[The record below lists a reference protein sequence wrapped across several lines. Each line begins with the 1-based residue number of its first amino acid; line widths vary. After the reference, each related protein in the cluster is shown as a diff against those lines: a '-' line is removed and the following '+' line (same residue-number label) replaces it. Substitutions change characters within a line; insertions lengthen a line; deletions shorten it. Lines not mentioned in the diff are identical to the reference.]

1 MNIVIGRG
9 STSTIY
15 LTFLYLG
22 VVKINPLFFHS
33 ISCKNN
39 GFLFTT
45 PNICIIQYL
54 FNIIQYFRN
63 KEIDNRCFEM
73 RENHMALV
81 NHTYTTQNNSKSTL
95 LYILVEKMSKDSI
108 LSQQNTINRT
118 NKLMGSQGI

>member
-15 LTFLYLG
+15 LTFLYLLG
-22 VVKINPLFFHS
+22 VVKRNPLFFHS

-45 PNICIIQYL
+45 PLYYSI
-54 FNIIQYFRN
+54 FRN